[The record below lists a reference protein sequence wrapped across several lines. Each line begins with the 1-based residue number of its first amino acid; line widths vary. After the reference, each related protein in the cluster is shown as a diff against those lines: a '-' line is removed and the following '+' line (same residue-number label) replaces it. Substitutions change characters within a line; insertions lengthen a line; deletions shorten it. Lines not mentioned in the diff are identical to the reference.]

1 MISHQPEVSRL
12 LHQEHV
18 QRIADDMRQPLLRP
32 HLPSRRIAVRR
43 SRLSVLAPSALDVR
57 QRRLRTRP

>member
-18 QRIADDMRQPLLRP
+18 QRIADDMRPLLRP
-32 HLPSRRIAVRR
+32 HLPTPRIAARR

>member
-18 QRIADDMRQPLLRP
+18 QRLADDAQPRHRL
-32 HLPSRRIAVRR
+32 HLPSPRIAERL
-43 SRLSVLAPSALDVR
+43 SGLSVLAPTAIDAR
-57 QRRLRTRP
+57 HRRLRTRP

>member
-18 QRIADDMRQPLLRP
+18 QRLAEDAQQPMQHP
-32 HLPSRRIAVRR
+32 QLPSLRVAKRL
-43 SRLSVLAPSALDVR
+43 SGLSVLAHTALDVR
-57 QRRLRTRP
+57 RLRLRTRP